1 MNYKLIIFFCFFYLS
16 CQEKNSISQKEEIM
30 SKISNDV
37 FIPKDFDKKEI
48 LFLNQIINKKKYH
61 SNYEVR
67 ITNKL
72 HVTSKDWRFFIQ
84 NKNNIGEIKL
94 IIEVSK
100 NFYDKISRNFSKEVK
115 SIEIGA
121 KIKCISNC
129 FLDLSRSL
137 DKKTIKCDCK

>member
-16 CQEKNSISQKEEIM
+16 CHENKSTSTKEEIM

-100 NFYDKISRNFSKEVK
+100 NFYHKISRNFSKEIK

-121 KIKCISNC
+121 TLKCINNC